1 MSTTTMVIKGKYT
14 ILSGGKVAVV
24 VVKRCPPCIYSLDIL
39 DIGKDRAMLLLC
51 SLLYN
56 MYVNK

>member
-39 DIGKDRAMLLLC
+39 DIAYWERQGNAAAL
-51 SLLYN
+51 
-56 MYVNK
+56 